1 MYYSIKDV
9 WAGGKTMY
17 TIRNRY
23 NEEQSKF
30 KDISAL
36 GVFVDN
42 HDNARF
48 LISKKTFI
56 DLRMHLLFQS
66 TQLVFLLF
74 IMAMSKD
81 MLVEMIHK
89 TEKLF
94 GLA

>member
-48 LISKKTFI
+48 LN
-56 DLRMHLLFQS
+56 FQ
-66 TQLVFLLF
+66 
-74 IMAMSKD
+74 KN
-81 MLVEMIHK
+81 IHRFK
-89 TEKLF
+89 NA
-94 GLA
+94 LAFSIYSIGIPFVYYGNEQGYAGGNDP